1 MNFWGW
7 AAIFLAILVVGT
19 VVNLLLIRRVWR
31 SGKRLRAEIST
42 IRRQVKRQ

>member
-1 MNFWGW
+1 MNSWGW
-7 AAIFLAILVVGT
+7 AGIFLAILVLGT

-42 IRRQVKRQ
+42 IRSQVKRQ

>member
-7 AAIFLAILVVGT
+7 AAIFLAILVLGT

-42 IRRQVKRQ
+42 IQGQVKRQ

>member
-7 AAIFLAILVVGT
+7 AALFLAILVVGT

-31 SGKRLRAEIST
+31 SGKRLRSEIST

>member
-7 AAIFLAILVVGT
+7 ATLFLAILIVGT

-42 IRRQVKRQ
+42 IQNQVKRQ